1 MARIGTSIA
10 LAAMIATLMGIAPH
24 IALAQQAGPPA
35 RGSSEVGNFG
45 DVPFSN
51 PQIVIT
57 RAEDRAAWR
66 KLEDKHLKERR
77 DIEDKYE
84 TELRAMRA
92 RQADERESLV
102 KNFAR

>member
-1 MARIGTSIA
+1 MATRWTSPA
-10 LAAMIATLMGIAPH
+10 LIIVAAFIATGTLPA
-24 IALAQQAGPPA
+24 AAQQSGPPA

-66 KLEDKHLKERR
+66 KLEDKHLREMREF
-77 DIEDKYE
+77 EDKVDV
-84 TELRAMRA
+84 ELRALRKK
-92 RQADERESLV
+92 QAEEREATL
-102 KNFAR
+102 KLFTR